1 MGWMGLVWVGLIGDQ
16 GEHSIIIQLCSK
28 INLYNIEHVT
38 CHICHMLYSVF
49 FLGAQNRNIVNIR
62 IYLNCPAD
70 SQVTFSHTQSQCPG
84 RIIT

>member
-38 CHICHMLYSVF
+38 CHICHMLYYYYVF
-49 FLGAQNRNIVNIR
+49 FLGAQK
-62 IYLNCPAD
+62 
-70 SQVTFSHTQSQCPG
+70 
-84 RIIT
+84 